1 MSDDVLV
8 ETHGPAVTLRLNRPA
23 KHNAITAG
31 MYESLADA
39 MEAVDPAVTPF
50 VLLTGSDAAFTAGND
65 LADMKANPPR
75 GEQPAPVRFLDALS
89 RTDAVVIAAVD
100 GHAIGIG
107 TTLLLHCDLVYASA
121 RSTFRFPFVDLGLVP
136 EAASTLL
143 LPQLIGHQR
152 ATQAMLF
159 GEPFSAAEAQAAGFV
174 NEVVPTAND
183 LDALVAHRLSVLS
196 TKPRAALLAIKRLL
210 RDDTATSVN
219 TRLALDSKVLTE
231 LMSGAGQNGTVGF
244 AGFRVPDGDR

>member
-8 ETHGPAVTLRLNRPA
+8 ETRGPTVTLRLNRPA

-39 MEAVDPAVTPF
+39 LEAVDPAATPF
-50 VLLTGSDAAFTAGND
+50 VLLTGSGTAFTAGND

-152 ATQAMLF
+152 AAQAMLF
-159 GEPFSAAEAQAAGFV
+159 GESFSAAEAQAAGFV
-174 NEVVPTAND
+174 NEVVPTAKD
-183 LDALVAHRLSVLS
+183 LEALVAHRMSVLG
-196 TKPRAALLAIKRLL
+196 TKPRAALSAIKRLL

-231 LMSGAGQNGTVGF
+231 LLSGAGQNEAIGL